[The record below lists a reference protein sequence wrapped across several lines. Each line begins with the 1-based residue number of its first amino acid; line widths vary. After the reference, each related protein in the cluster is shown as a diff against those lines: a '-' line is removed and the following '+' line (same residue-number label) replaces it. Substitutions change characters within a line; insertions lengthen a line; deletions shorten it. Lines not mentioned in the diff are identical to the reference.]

1 MIIRTSLVGLVIAAA
16 VGIAACGSD
25 NGISQSESQQI
36 QDHAAQV
43 RKDAQ
48 KSADEVRAGTKD
60 AEQAAEEIQDDAT
73 ELGNETIDAAK
84 DADMPDEA
92 KKALEDAQKQMN
104 AANDK

>member
-1 MIIRTSLVGLVIAAA
+1 MIIRTSLLGLVIAAT

-25 NGISQSESQQI
+25 NGISQSENKQI

-48 KSADEVRAGTKD
+48 KTADEVRAGTKD
-60 AEQAAEEIQDDAT
+60 AEQAAKEIQDDMT
-73 ELGNETIDAAK
+73 DLGNETIDAAK

-92 KKALEDAQKQMN
+92 KQALEDAQAQLN
-104 AANDK
+104 AGR